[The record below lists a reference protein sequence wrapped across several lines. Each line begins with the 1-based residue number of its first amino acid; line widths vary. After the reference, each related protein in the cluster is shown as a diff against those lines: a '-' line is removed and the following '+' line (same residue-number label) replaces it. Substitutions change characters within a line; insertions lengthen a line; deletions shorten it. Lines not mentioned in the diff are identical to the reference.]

1 MYSAA
6 MGHSFDKQDNFFSL
20 NPRVSGR
27 VGHHKNVRLFLRG

>member
-20 NPRVSGR
+20 NPTLSGG
-27 VGHHKNVRLFLRG
+27 VGHQKSVRSFPRV